1 MIPKLKR
8 QLQKRKAQTHERIDP
23 INWSGQSPMIVPP
36 AIRYELSEKQ
46 QAISAGG
53 IGVVLEVIKT
63 LGVRKAINE
72 HLTLLKLHLPYDEA
86 DHVLNMALNLLAGGT
101 CLDHLEEIRNDQ
113 AWLNAFG
120 AQRIPTPT
128 TVGVLCRRFH

>member
-1 MIPKLKR
+1 MAIPSL
-8 QLQKRKAQTHERIDP
+8 L
-23 INWSGQSPMIVPP
+23 
-36 AIRYELSEKQ
+36 
-46 QAISAGG
+46 
-53 IGVVLEVIKT
+53 
-63 LGVRKAINE
+63 E

-120 AQRIPTPT
+120 AQRIPDPT
-128 TVGVLCRRFH
+128 TAGDFCRRFHQQDILQLQRGFN